1 MGASALKRTPGFWQR
16 RWAAAALPVKG
27 GGGENAGSHVVAPS
41 QLYTLTLHLW
51 QPLVLLAAPPAS
63 RRTMRCIMLVLGG
76 STSSPTRP
84 SGHTLGPM
92 APPRRLIRNLSP
104 SVHIAKLCCT
114 ACPALPC
121 AARWCRAAPALHH
134 APPHPPHPTPPPT
147 PPHTHTPHPTPP
159 THPTTPPTHTH
170 PTHTSHTH
178 AQLPQPPHPTPT
190 PVGLSLQYMTLR
202 NRQGRLERAGQLYNW
217 RQARR
222 IVTLLCDMTAKAVRV
237 RDAADSQL
245 SDLLGELEATHG
257 YHTPQVRCVA

>member
-51 QPLVLLAAPPAS
+51 QPLVLRAAPPAS

-104 SVHIAKLCCT
+104 PVHIAKLCCT

-134 APPHPPHPTPPPT
+134 APPPPPPTHPPT
-147 PPHTHTPHPTPP
+147 PPHTHTTPP
-159 THPTTPPTHTH
+159 THPTTTPPHH
-170 PTHTSHTH
+170 
-178 AQLPQPPHPTPT
+178 HPTP
-190 PVGLSLQYMTLR
+190 
-202 NRQGRLERAGQLYNW
+202 
-217 RQARR
+217 
-222 IVTLLCDMTAKAVRV
+222 
-237 RDAADSQL
+237 
-245 SDLLGELEATHG
+245 
-257 YHTPQVRCVA
+257 HTPHTHMRSYPNHPTPPPPPWAFPCST